1 MFWSQPDVL
10 YHILPSLSPSHLPKI
25 ILDSFRESFS
35 FPASESE
42 VAESEL
48 ESVSWWSLSRTC
60 VDIVDNVDSVDII

>member
-1 MFWSQPDVL
+1 MFGSQPDVL
-10 YHILPSLSPSHLPKI
+10 YHIFPFLSLHHLPKI
-25 ILDSFRESFS
+25 IRDSFRESFS

-60 VDIVDNVDSVDII
+60 IHRYVDLSRIS